1 MLTEPL
7 PLLPLGRA
15 RRGAVVGAINPKLL
29 YADGGFKQRAVVI
42 PSFRQVSTRQAD
54 ARLKYHPSL
63 VELSGEFQK
72 PMEEPPADP
81 RRPVVAWLSLWST
94 WTALSPQPHPARGLW
109 AAALT
114 SYRLRRGPHRQDIFT
129 RAAGASLTV
138 GCVRSSVL
146 DRAAWSP

>member
-29 YADGGFKQRAVVI
+29 YANGGFKQRAVVTS
-42 PSFRQVSTRQAD
+42 SFRQVFTRQAD

-72 PMEEPPADP
+72 PMEEPPQI
-81 RRPVVAWLSLWST
+81 L
-94 WTALSPQPHPARGLW
+94 
-109 AAALT
+109 AAQL
-114 SYRLRRGPHRQDIFT
+114 LHG
-129 RAAGASLTV
+129 
-138 GCVRSSVL
+138 
-146 DRAAWSP
+146 